1 MGISLTWLVQII
13 ASVLGPIIGLLT
25 PVIKTALNEFLTKL
39 YLDALK
45 TPNPWDDFAVGILL
59 DILADSAPTSRMI
72 S

>member
-1 MGISLTWLVQII
+1 MAISFNWLIQII
-13 ASVLGPIIGLLT
+13 ASALGPIVGLLT

-59 DILADSAPTSRMI
+59 DILVIPRPPPA
-72 S
+72 